1 MATKIGR
8 HISVCT
14 CVYSNLVIYLQI
26 SKFHI
31 WTTFIKLLFISEYGF
46 CLMNDNQDCRQSGYP
61 LSIAGHYTGPLSKS
75 DCSSFYFLYRAAE
88 EKRHQEEEQRMVV
101 AGKRVPTVSVQ
112 PMREGNLAPWQRE
125 LQGNN

>member
-1 MATKIGR
+1 MFNRWASLAMSTSVLKSMPGKLDIKR
-8 HISVCT
+8 HSQCSLYLGPHCLQKHLFMVFK
-14 CVYSNLVIYLQI
+14 YLLNIY
-26 SKFHI
+26 F
-31 WTTFIKLLFISEYGF
+31 F
-46 CLMNDNQDCRQSGYP
+46 N
-61 LSIAGHYTGPLSKS
+61 
-75 DCSSFYFLYRAAE
+75 RAAE